1 MSIGRTEEWRLSSL
15 LSALVG
21 ECSIGAATNE
31 EEGKRNE
38 GIIGRI
44 EEIYVAW
51 IPPGPI
57 AVKLLF
63 STKWR

>member
-38 GIIGRI
+38 GIIGRS
-44 EEIYVAW
+44 EEIYVA
-51 IPPGPI
+51 
-57 AVKLLF
+57 
-63 STKWR
+63 